1 MCWRSGC
8 ELADNGVSH
17 YSRSVDQLK
26 KRDSAF
32 AFSPLWETKGW
43 NERILDLLRKIDGGV
58 NVKYSVVKVYC
69 LRGGCSYC
77 K

>member
-1 MCWRSGC
+1 M
-8 ELADNGVSH
+8 
-17 YSRSVDQLK
+17 
-26 KRDSAF
+26 
-32 AFSPLWETKGW
+32 KGW